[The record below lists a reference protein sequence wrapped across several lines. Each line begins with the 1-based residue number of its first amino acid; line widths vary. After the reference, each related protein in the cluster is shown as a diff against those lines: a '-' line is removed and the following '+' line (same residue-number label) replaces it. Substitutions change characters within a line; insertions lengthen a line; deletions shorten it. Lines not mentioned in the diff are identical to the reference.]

1 MALARSA
8 SGPGGLS
15 INTNSA
21 NSLFGSSTTPAP
33 GGMFGNTQAN
43 KLPGLFGTSTTTAT
57 TQPQSGGGLF
67 GSSTTTSQAQQTGGL
82 FGSVQPQQSGGLF
95 GSSTTN
101 SQPQQAGGM
110 FSALGAQ
117 PAQTQPTGGGL
128 FGSNNPAQP
137 TQSGGLFGG
146 LNSQNQPKPAQS
158 LFSGLGG
165 AQNQQ
170 SQSQQ
175 SSTFPTLNQ
184 NQGQGLFG
192 STMGG
197 GLSLG
202 QSTNQQQTVPGVRID
217 VTNIRGTTRF
227 NDLHE
232 DLQKQISFLDDFI
245 QTQIQLKNDCDAI
258 MPSHDSQLAQV
269 PNDVEF
275 CRRKL
280 IGVENASDS
289 DVQAISLAQR
299 LVKTDAEHAKL
310 SFKAI
315 DNLKLP
321 PQYHN
326 PNIWSAKA
334 SSGDNRAQSNG
345 ESETQDIVGF
355 FSTTADEL
363 ATTLSNYQKHIT
375 EIEQHL
381 RGVEANSAQQIN
393 ILVARRNG
401 SLGGQ
406 DDPMDQLTG
415 ALRDFEESILG
426 VAGKVGG
433 AREGV
438 QSLQLGMFTARPVNS
453 SKGHRSSVY

>member
-1 MALARSA
+1 
-8 SGPGGLS
+8 
-15 INTNSA
+15 
-21 NSLFGSSTTPAP
+21 
-33 GGMFGNTQAN
+33 
-43 KLPGLFGTSTTTAT
+43 
-57 TQPQSGGGLF
+57 
-67 GSSTTTSQAQQTGGL
+67 
-82 FGSVQPQQSGGLF
+82 
-95 GSSTTN
+95 
-101 SQPQQAGGM
+101 
-110 FSALGAQ
+110 
-117 PAQTQPTGGGL
+117 
-128 FGSNNPAQP
+128 
-137 TQSGGLFGG
+137 
-146 LNSQNQPKPAQS
+146 
-158 LFSGLGG
+158 
-165 AQNQQ
+165 
-170 SQSQQ
+170 
-175 SSTFPTLNQ
+175 
-184 NQGQGLFG
+184 
-192 STMGG
+192 
-197 GLSLG
+197 
-202 QSTNQQQTVPGVRID
+202 VPGVRID

-258 MPSHDSQLAQV
+258 MPSHNSQLGQV

-334 SSGDNRAQSNG
+334 SSSDNRAQSNG
-345 ESETQDIVGF
+345 EGEAQDIVSF
-355 FSTTADEL
+355 FSVTTDEL

-393 ILVARRNG
+393 ILVAKRNG

-438 QSLQLGMFTARPVNS
+438 QSLQLGRFTGRSVNS
-453 SKGHRSSVY
+453 NKGHRNGVY